1 MMEHALNV
9 MVCHPVERWYV
20 ERCDLECRNRKTSE
34 LKSALLEYDGS
45 LLRCSPDDFLLHV
58 DNIVRRLNFE
68 YNRHN
73 ELRVMMPRLGNVYQ
87 LRFYA
92 LDRTGGMGLVGSMT
106 LRPVLKVIG

>member
-34 LKSALLEYDGS
+34 LKSALLEYAGS

-58 DNIVRRLNFE
+58 DEIVRRLNLA
-68 YNRHN
+68 YHRCN
-73 ELRVMMPRLGNVYQ
+73 ELRVMMPRIGNMYQ

-92 LDRTGGMGLVGSMT
+92 VDKNGDVGLVGSMT